1 MPALLVKTVDVIT
14 LNDAGDVLRGVDIA
28 IEGGSIV
35 AVGEAPPGF
44 LDGSRR
50 GRGFCPP
57 LPGRGRRPDQVLQK
71 AHLRDAEALPGDT
84 VLRLA
89 SRNGARALGFE
100 ASGVIAPGA
109 PADVILFDSRR
120 PHLRPRNSLVG
131 NLVYSARSSDIRHSI
146 IAGRLVMKDHEL
158 LTLDEERI
166 LWEAE
171 RRAFAMLGR
180 ARGTALREY
189 RG

>member
-1 MPALLVKTVDVIT
+1 MPSLLGKAVDVIT

-44 LDGSRR
+44 LADEVLDGTD
-50 GRGFCPP
+50 
-57 LPGRGRRPDQVLQK
+57 LI
-71 AHLRDAEALPGDT
+71 ALPGFWNAHT
-84 VLRLA
+84 
-89 SRNGARALGFE
+89 
-100 ASGVIAPGA
+100 
-109 PADVILFDSRR
+109 
-120 PHLRPRNSLVG
+120 RPRTSLVG
-131 NLVYSARSSDIRHSI
+131 NIVYSARSSDIRHSI

-180 ARGTALREY
+180 AQGTALREY